1 LHDICALKSFSFLI
15 VFDCFCLD
23 FTKLLSASSE
33 LLSQLP
39 ITNETKQSV
48 YNIIKKIVNGNVTL
62 GIGVDELRQIPIVS
76 NTVEVENVPSIGV
89 SQHVQTSLNSI
100 FDELWPMTDPEHFM
114 NVQIV
119 FNKIRQLFY
128 TLCDRIEKTE
138 KQYNECCQRIQAME
152 KRLDDAA
159 ISSGHL
165 LLGSVATHI
174 MIKMG
179 KFLNPNESPMVGAY
193 RSFSEFN
200 TLNNIELLKSFM
212 VIHGI
217 TWDDARTI
225 TKMLKAN
232 RVSTAHPNST
242 NTTKQDID
250 SAINNCYPDQSS
262 NYRIKAQQGLKLLE
276 LLANKLKEPLFVSM

>member
-1 LHDICALKSFSFLI
+1 
-15 VFDCFCLD
+15 
-23 FTKLLSASSE
+23 
-33 LLSQLP
+33 
-39 ITNETKQSV
+39 
-48 YNIIKKIVNGNVTL
+48 
-62 GIGVDELRQIPIVS
+62 
-76 NTVEVENVPSIGV
+76 
-89 SQHVQTSLNSI
+89 
-100 FDELWPMTDPEHFM
+100 
-114 NVQIV
+114 
-119 FNKIRQLFY
+119 
-128 TLCDRIEKTE
+128 
-138 KQYNECCQRIQAME
+138 ME